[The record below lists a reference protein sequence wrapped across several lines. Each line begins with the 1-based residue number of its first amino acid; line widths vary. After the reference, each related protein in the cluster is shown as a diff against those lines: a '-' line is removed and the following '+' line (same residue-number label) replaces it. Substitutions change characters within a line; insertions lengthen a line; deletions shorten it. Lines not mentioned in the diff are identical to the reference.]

1 MKKYMT
7 RREAETAKK
16 RAASFVEHVLDDSD
30 HAQEIDDLDLD
41 SWAEKRGVIINP
53 SHRRKIMATER
64 SLRKLSKD
72 ELVDRVME
80 VEEENSTLTEK
91 LDEINSIVTSE
102 DDSDDEDDDSDDE
115 D

>member
-1 MKKYMT
+1 MKKRMT

-30 HAQEIDDLDLD
+30 HAQEIDYLDLD
-41 SWAEKRGVIINP
+41 SWAEKRGVTITNP
-53 SHRRKIMATER
+53 AKGANMATEKT
-64 SLRKLSKD
+64 LRKLSKD
-72 ELVDRVME
+72 ELIDRVME
-80 VEEENSTLTEK
+80 VEDENSTLTEK

-102 DDSDDEDDDSDDE
+102 DDSDDEDDDSGDE